1 MSIIIINFS
10 FFTVLNPSQGPPILN
25 PVLPPDIQGPP
36 LIPSPPPV
44 PIGLRDTPLGN
55 QAAPKSAIQLL
66 PPTADISTPQ
76 TVPILVPILVPS
88 SPPKTDDQV
97 PETMKLTEERL
108 EELMTRLSF
117 SDDVQL
123 LQQNSENFEHVF
135 DEYRNILT
143 VNNICMRNKL

>member
-1 MSIIIINFS
+1 M
-10 FFTVLNPSQGPPILN
+10 NPSQGPPILN
-25 PVLPPDIQGPP
+25 PVLLPDIQGPP
-36 LIPSPPPV
+36 LIPSYPPV

-88 SPPKTDDQV
+88 SPPKIDDQV
-97 PETMKLTEERL
+97 PESVKLTDECL

-117 SDDVQL
+117 NDDTQL
-123 LQQNSENFEHVF
+123 LQQNSENFGNVF

-143 VNNICMRNKL
+143 VNNASM